1 MSTKKLSKANSTSE
15 NENSPT
21 INDKSNQTSE
31 DEINFQIED
40 DNWKFYWSNIDKNK
54 TDLLSNNK
62 LIKKIENKI
71 NKNKLLAGLK

>member
-1 MSTKKLSKANSTSE
+1 VSTKKLSKANSTSE